1 MISPDRLTMRMK
13 ALSMVLFCVVVPILI
28 MMAISSS
35 FWAGLELSWALPD
48 GKLPDAD
55 GGRAAVLGLHSHWP
69 NGRFHD
75 HGPEEVRRMI
85 AEGGERFE
93 IGGRHPLQACCAQL
107 IRMGCIVFQY
117 DMLGYADSVQ
127 FEHLFWLG
135 PPNPGPSPA
144 DNSASL

>member
-13 ALSMVLFCVVVPILI
+13 ALSMGLFRVFAPILI

-35 FWAGLELSWALPD
+35 LWAGVELSRALPD

-55 GGRAAVLGLHSHWP
+55 GRRAAVLSPHGHWP

-75 HGPEEVRRMI
+75 HGSEEVCWMI

-93 IGGRHPLQACCAQL
+93 IGGRHPLQACCVQL
-107 IRMGCIVFQY
+107 TRMGCVVFQY

-127 FEHLFWLG
+127 LEHLFWLG
-135 PPNPGPSPA
+135 PPNPGPSQA